1 MRKRT
6 RTLTIHEPGWAN
18 RRVGDVRAE
27 VRAALSPDLDAGARR
42 RAERRV
48 RLLAALLDGGGPSGL
63 VA

>member
-6 RTLTIHEPGWAN
+6 RTLTMHEPGASN

-27 VRAALSPDLDAGARR
+27 VRAALSRELDAGARR

-48 RLLAALLDGGGPSGL
+48 RLLAALLDAGSSGGL
-63 VA
+63 A

>member
-6 RTLTIHEPGWAN
+6 RYLTIYEPGGSN

-27 VRAALSPDLDAGARR
+27 VRAALSRDLDAGARR

-48 RLLAALLDGGGPSGL
+48 RLLAALLDGGPSGGL
-63 VA
+63 LA